1 MNPTL
6 VSGLV
11 GVPEA
16 MYYINRGRD
25 FDMQV
30 PERMPT
36 SKQPLVISRILYSI
50 WTHIC
55 IRPFTRLIYV
65 YVDIHADDYRLF

>member
-16 MYYINRGRD
+16 MYYINRGRV

-36 SKQPLVISRILYSI
+36 SKQPLIISRILYSI
-50 WTHIC
+50 WTRIC

-65 YVDIHADDYRLF
+65 YVDIHADDHRLF